1 MNKDNQAVDLMA
13 MAEEMKKNQ
22 DKKIKEAKENIMSY
36 TRQLTFD
43 DEPLL
48 SDEVLK
54 REGIIPPNEQK
65 KPHTKPKTKDD
76 NKGEVTVKEVTNKFR
91 EALNS
96 SNVPPIQHTEPLPDI
111 DDLVNDDLGEPI
123 DLEIKTVIP
132 EEELTHVSFS
142 VESSPVSDDTDKY
155 ASFEQY
161 ETLDATQSY
170 SQLREQMIAEME
182 KMDDEPQVEQ
192 QVESQDTRSNN
203 HDQDKSKLWVT
214 YIIAITVIIVAVL
227 IIYYIILGGND
238 KEVALS
244 GMKNITTNIKGVTIF
259 DGIIKFR

>member
-13 MAEEMKKNQ
+13 MAERMKKNQ

-54 REGIIPPNEQK
+54 REGVIPPNEQE
-65 KPHTKPKTKDD
+65 KPPIISKNKD
-76 NKGEVTVKEVTNKFR
+76 EVTVKEVTNKFR

-96 SNVPPIQHTEPLPDI
+96 SNVPPVHHTEPLPTI
-111 DDLVNDDLGEPI
+111 DESLNDVLDEPI
-123 DLEIKTVIP
+123 ELEPINLELKDTIP
-132 EEELTHVSFS
+132 EEKLTHVSFS
-142 VESSPVSDDTDKY
+142 VDSNPVSDDTDKY

-182 KMDDEPQVEQ
+182 KMEEPQDEQ
-192 QVESQDTRSNN
+192 VNDNQDTRSSNN
-203 HDQDKSKLWVT
+203 NQDKSKLWVT
-214 YIIAITVIIVAVL
+214 YIIAITVIIVAFL
-227 IIYYIILGGND
+227 IIYYVILGGNN

-244 GMKNITTNIKGVTIF
+244 SIKNITTNIKGVTIF